1 MWYSRRT
8 IVCATPGLRRPASSA
23 VTATS
28 SRWHSLTRL
37 TKVLSPLCGR
47 RVSSS
52 GKYRDRRRFVVGD
65 QPLPGRLHNSSVLT
79 SWTSGISL
87 LYEREVKRWRPII
100 FNNTQTRADSGSGQQ
115 ILAATTIRQHIG
127 NKFLFLVMIVLFA
140 NATGCS
146 YLRGTL
152 PDGKIAVEVVSSKLA
167 KKLAE
172 PDAG

>member
-1 MWYSRRT
+1 
-8 IVCATPGLRRPASSA
+8 
-23 VTATS
+23 
-28 SRWHSLTRL
+28 
-37 TKVLSPLCGR
+37 
-47 RVSSS
+47 
-52 GKYRDRRRFVVGD
+52 
-65 QPLPGRLHNSSVLT
+65 
-79 SWTSGISL
+79 
-87 LYEREVKRWRPII
+87 VKRWRPII

-172 PDAG
+172 PDAGLSGRKVTILNPADQSVVASGTTDSSGLLDFDLAPGTYTLVGMGDGPTPVQVLAGQTESFKLVVH